1 MNRLQRKV
9 PILLLAAGIAGGMFV
24 AGCAS
29 KDVRQE
35 TVATINGDEIKGSE
49 LREFLGVP
57 AGVFA
62 VVDIPVEKKKE
73 ALDQLVAVRLLAK
86 EGRSL
91 GIDNTP
97 QYKEIMQRNDEL
109 VRIKTLVRKE
119 IEAKLKVTD
128 KEIKEEIAK
137 VKEANKGISDA
148 DASIRAVRS
157 ISGSR
162 VQKIQEA
169 LIAAAKKETAAATNP
184 EAVARIGKEENMPDN
199 VVLAS
204 AGDGKILYGDVK
216 KILRSLPQEGGPH
229 GKADLSKNPVL
240 VGNIIERELTMRA
253 LAAYAKKQGVDGSE
267 GYKAMRQEM
276 ERYVLQGMVLDNV
289 AGKNVEVTDKE
300 IEAAY
305 VEHSA
310 MMVRDGKKV
319 PLAMV
324 KEQIRTALRNEKG
337 KKVVDA
343 YIGDLKK
350 KAKIT
355 VNDAVLPK
363 V

>member
-1 MNRLQRKV
+1 M
-9 PILLLAAGIAGGMFV
+9 LLLAAGIAGGMFV
-24 AGCAS
+24 AGCSS

-35 TVATINGDEIKGSE
+35 AVATVNGDEIKGTE

-73 ALDQLVAVRLLAK
+73 ALDQLVAVRLLAQ
-86 EGRSL
+86 EGRSR
-91 GIDNTP
+91 GIDNTSE
-97 QYKEIMQRNDEL
+97 YKEILQRNDQL
-109 VRIKTLVRKE
+109 VRIKALVRKE
-119 IEAKLKVTD
+119 IEGKLKVTD
-128 KEIKEEIAK
+128 KEIKAEIAK

-148 DASIRAVRS
+148 DAATRAMKSVSESGIR
-157 ISGSR
+157 
-162 VQKIQEA
+162 KIQED
-169 LIAAAKKETAAATNP
+169 LIAAAKKETLAAVDP
-184 EAVARIGKEENMPDN
+184 KAVARIGKEENVPDN

-204 AGDGKILYGDVK
+204 TGNEKILYGDVK
-216 KILRSLPQEGGPH
+216 KILRGLSPGGAPH
-229 GKADLSKNPVL
+229 GRSDLSKNPVL
-240 VGNIIERELTMRA
+240 VGNILERELTMRA
-253 LAAYAKKQGVDGSE
+253 LAAYAKKQGVDGSD
-267 GYKAMRQEM
+267 GYKSMRQEM
-276 ERYVLQGMVLDNV
+276 ERFVLRSLVADNV
-289 AGKNVEVTDKE
+289 AAKNVEVTDKE

-310 MMVRDGKKV
+310 TMVRDGKKV

-324 KEQIRTALRNEKG
+324 KEQIRAALRNEKG
-337 KKVVDA
+337 TKAIDA
-343 YIGDLKK
+343 YLVELKK